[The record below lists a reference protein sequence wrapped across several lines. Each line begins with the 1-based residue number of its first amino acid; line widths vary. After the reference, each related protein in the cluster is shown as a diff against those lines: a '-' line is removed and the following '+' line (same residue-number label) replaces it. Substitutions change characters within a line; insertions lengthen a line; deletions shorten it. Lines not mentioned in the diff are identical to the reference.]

1 MSFQKN
7 TAILFLFIFFFTEGK
22 FLVEKNAALADS
34 SPALHASAYQKMQC
48 LVSKKRSPNP
58 CLGSQ
63 ILLLKEEL

>member
-1 MSFQKN
+1 M
-7 TAILFLFIFFFTEGK
+7 
-22 FLVEKNAALADS
+22 VEKNAALADS